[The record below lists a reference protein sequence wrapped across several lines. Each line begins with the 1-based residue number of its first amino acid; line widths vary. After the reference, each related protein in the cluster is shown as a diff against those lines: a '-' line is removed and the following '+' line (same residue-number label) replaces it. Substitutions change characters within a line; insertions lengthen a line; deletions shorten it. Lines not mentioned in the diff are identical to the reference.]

1 MKEMIS
7 IIAPVFNE
15 RENLQPFL
23 MALFNVLEQI
33 GENYEVVIVDD
44 GSTDGSSEYLIEA
57 ARSKPRLKLIQFRR
71 NFGQTAAIA
80 AGFDFATGELLVAI
94 DADMQNDPQ
103 DIPAILAKLREG
115 FDVVS
120 CWRSD
125 RKDAWLTRRIPSR
138 LANLLISRISGV
150 RLHDYGCTLKGY
162 RREILGHI
170 RLYGEMHR
178 FIPIYASWAG
188 AKVTEIPVQ
197 PPSSSERLEQ
207 IRIEPHLQGHTRF
220 DHRQD
225 ARQLFNQADVLL
237 RWCRTPG
244 MRRRDLFCRVDAG
257 RQVHQSNQGAPES
270 ASLAVGV
277 SIHRRGPVHSDGSGR
292 RAYYPHLL

>member
-1 MKEMIS
+1 MIS

-15 RENLQPFL
+15 RENLPPFL
-23 MALFNVLEQI
+23 MALFNVLEQM

-44 GSTDGSSEYLIEA
+44 GSTDGSSDYLIEA

-80 AGFDFATGELLVAI
+80 AGFDFATGDLLVAI
-94 DADMQNDPQ
+94 DADMQNDPR

-120 CWRSD
+120 CWRND
-125 RKDAWLTRRIPSR
+125 RKDAWLTRRLPSQ
-138 LANLLISRISGV
+138 LANRLISRISGV

-188 AKVTEIPVQ
+188 AQGHRDSGPA
-197 PPSSSERLEQ
+197 PSSSERREQ
-207 IRIEPHLQGHTRF
+207 IRTEPHLQGHTRF

-225 ARQLFNQADVLL
+225 TGQLFNQADVPL

-244 MRRRDLFCRVDAG
+244 VRSRDLFCRVDAR
-257 RQVHQSNQGAPES
+257 RQVHQSNQSAPES
-270 ASLAVGV
+270 APFAVSV
-277 SIHRRGPVHSDGSGR
+277 SIHRRGSVHSDGPGR
-292 RAYYPHLL
+292 RVNHTHLL